1 MPKSKGN
8 GSQPRVGVASATTT
22 SVAKSQPGQGMS
34 KGARRRRRDR
44 EQGKGGGNV
53 QFRGRVSAGG
63 PRAYGSNV
71 GNPSGGVLQHVVSA
85 PAVEGFVMPTS
96 SFSMKGNAQTLSDYD
111 PGHSVRVSGNGLF
124 SVAVATVITQAG
136 ILAGALYAFLT
147 PSVMDARLS
156 KIESVFQFYAIRWC
170 KLTFITSLPSSST
183 TAALAFGI
191 ASDAGLTGF
200 TTPTQVL
207 ELTPSMLTPS
217 WQCASMVYTHVGT
230 KVWECFASSAPALD
244 TIQALVYG
252 SNNTATASLTQ
263 TIGSLYVEYV
273 VDFYEPGPV
282 LSSVN
287 LDQLLLK
294 QKFEAEV
301 RKRREDRERSST
313 TSVPMRLSCEA
324 TGAVVSPPEGT
335 KTQLTSDVNYVIVP
349 GSSVAQSDVS
359 AASQGS
365 SGTWFLR
372 R

>member
-22 SVAKSQPGQGMS
+22 TVVKSQPGQGMS

-44 EQGKGGGNV
+44 EQGGRGGNV

-63 PRAYGSNV
+63 PRAGGSVNV
-71 GNPSGGVLQHVVSA
+71 GNPGGGALQHVVAA
-85 PAVEGFVMPTS
+85 PAIEGYVMPTS
-96 SFSMKGNAQTLSDYD
+96 TFSMSGNAQVLSDYD

-124 SVAVATVITQAG
+124 TVAVATVITQAG

-156 KIESVFQFYAIRWC
+156 KIESVFQFYAIRYA
-170 KLTFITSLPSSST
+170 KITFITTLPTST
-183 TAALAFGI
+183 TVKSLAFGI

-200 TTPTQVL
+200 TTPAQVL

-217 WQCASMVYTHVGT
+217 WQCASMVYTHKGT

-244 TIQALVYG
+244 TIQCLIYG
-252 SNNTATASLTQ
+252 SNDTVVAAGTAA
-263 TIGSLYVEYV
+263 IGNLYIEYV

-287 LDQLLLK
+287 LDSLK
-294 QKFEAEV
+294 QRFEAEV
-301 RKRREDRERSST
+301 RKRQRDRSLISST
-313 TSVPMRLSCEA
+313 SSLSLLPSSSEA
-324 TGAVVSPPEGT
+324 TGAIATPPEGT
-335 KTQLTSDVNYVIVP
+335 KAQLTDVNYVLVP
-349 GSSVAQSDVS
+349 GASVAQIENST
-359 AASQGS
+359 ASPGS